1 MTYHNADASQGE
13 GANFPLQPPDST
25 DHQLQYHNFYKVYKC
40 GPLFVSSK
48 GIGWTSWKKRW
59 FILTHTSLIFFR
71 SDPTISPQKPG
82 EVNLIL
88 GAIDL
93 NSSGSVVVKE
103 DKKLLTVL
111 FPDGR
116 DGRTFKAETLEELLE
131 WRVALEEALANVP
144 SVALVIGQN
153 GMLRNDQVN
162 ATDVSSEKSKDRQPV
177 LLALEDIDGNPSF
190 LEKALQFIE
199 KHGVKIEGILRQAA
213 DVDDVECRIREYKQG
228 KVEFYPDEDAHIIGD
243 CVKYILREM
252 PSSPVP
258 ASCCN
263 ALLEAFRTDRGKR
276 VSAMRSAIMEMFPEP
291 NRRLLQRM
299 LIMMKNVV
307 THKDM
312 NRMSTTAVAA
322 CMAPLLL
329 HPLLAGDCEIDHNFD
344 MGGGGSVQLLKA
356 AAAAANHAQA
366 IVITL
371 LEEYDNIFGGGSLSG
386 SPEQYSGSDG
396 SGTGSKEYTNDVD
409 HDERYGGDGSVE
421 NIDDDSDNASAA
433 TTNQTGENE
442 VTNESPRDGNLVS
455 KSSEVSNAVEVDK
468 VPPRKPPRTSLW
480 HERKEGIDSAP
491 SHGDVCATPEN
502 ESSELFKTGSA
513 ETSTFLKSIDV
524 HNGPILHLRWKSIFR
539 RRIGR
544 KNLSMESI
552 DVAFDDEDEIQ
563 RLEATKTVLQNRI
576 AEEAKRNALL
586 QENLEKR
593 KNALLECRLALEKDV
608 ARLQEQLQKEREFSM
623 VLEAGHENFQGSLP
637 VSSSTDETNAEPKEI
652 APMEADIIKL
662 KQRDNDHPALLNKQ
676 CQQSEFGIDV
686 VNPPKALYFQE
697 VEDKQRDEDSLA
709 TSQAHEKSESSK
721 NGTCLN
727 NAESE
732 RDMKQESHLSD
743 KQNSQSKQSDSVHYP
758 NTSGASIILKNS
770 GSKEGGNTALSKL
783 RNRINF
789 LRESRRTQITN
800 EPKTLDNGRNSGQSI
815 QTLKRNGS
823 ASESDL
829 HQITSEN
836 KMML

>member
-1 MTYHNADASQGE
+1 MQEE
-13 GANFPLQPPDST
+13 GGNFPLQPPDST
-25 DHQLQYHNFYKVYKC
+25 DHQQQFQNFYKTV
-40 GPLFVSSK
+40 
-48 GIGWTSWKKRW
+48 
-59 FILTHTSLIFFR
+59 
-71 SDPTISPQKPG
+71 SPQKPG

-116 DGRTFKAETLEELLE
+116 DGRTFKAETLEDLLE
-131 WRVALEEALANVP
+131 WKVALEEALANVP

-228 KVEFYPDEDAHIIGD
+228 KVEFSPDEDAHIIGD

-276 VSAMRSAIMEMFPEP
+276 VSAMRSAIMETFPEP

-299 LIMMKNVV
+299 LIMMQNVV

-329 HPLLAGDCEIDHNFD
+329 HPLLAGDCETDHNFD
-344 MGGGGSVQLLKA
+344 MGGDGSVQLLKA

-371 LEEYDNIFGGGSLSG
+371 LEEYDNIFGEGYADKEGSLSR
-386 SPEQYSGSDG
+386 SPEQYSESDG

-421 NIDDDSDNASAA
+421 NIYDNSDTASTA
-433 TTNQTGENE
+433 TTSQTGENE
-442 VTNESPRDGNLVS
+442 VANESPRDGNLVS

-468 VPPRKPPRTSLW
+468 MPPRKPPRTSLW

-502 ESSELFKTGSA
+502 ESSELYKTGSV
-513 ETSTFLKSIDV
+513 ETSTFLKSIDM
-524 HNGPILHLRWKSIFR
+524 HSGPILHLRWKSMFR

-576 AEEAKRNALL
+576 AEEAKRNAFL

-623 VLEAGHENFQGSLP
+623 VLEAGHKNFQGSLP
-637 VSSSTDETNAEPKEI
+637 VSNSTDETNAEPKEI

-662 KQRDNDHPALLNKQ
+662 KQRDSDHPAQLNKQ
-676 CQQSEFGIDV
+676 CQQNSELGIDV
-686 VNPPKALYFQE
+686 VNPPKALDFQE
-697 VEDKQRDEDSLA
+697 VEDKQRDVDSLA

-721 NGTCLN
+721 HGTCLN

-732 RDMKQESHLSD
+732 RDRKQESHLLD

-758 NTSGASIILKNS
+758 ITSGASTILKNS

-783 RNRINF
+783 RNRINL
-789 LRESRRTQITN
+789 LRERRTQIKY
-800 EPKTLDNGRNSGQSI
+800 EAKTLDNGINSGQSI
-815 QTLKRNGS
+815 QTLKRKGS
-823 ASESDL
+823 GSDL
-829 HQITSEN
+829 DQITSEN
-836 KMML
+836 KLL